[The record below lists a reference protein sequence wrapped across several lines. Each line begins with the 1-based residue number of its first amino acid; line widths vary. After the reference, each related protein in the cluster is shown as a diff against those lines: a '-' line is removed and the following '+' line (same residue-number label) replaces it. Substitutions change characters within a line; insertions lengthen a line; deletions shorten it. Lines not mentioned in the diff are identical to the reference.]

1 MWKTIVLCA
10 SLFGSAALGLVTA
23 ARWVEPAALP
33 AAGAIGLCLV
43 GVVLILASPG
53 SRAEAASTIPTFH
66 APTLQSAFSHT
77 APRLDALSEGEHVSS
92 VMAATGPQPSLH

>member
-23 ARWVEPAALP
+23 ARWVEPSALP

-53 SRAEAASTIPTFH
+53 ARAEATTAIDALP
-66 APTLQSAFSHT
+66 APTLRSAFSHT
-77 APRLDALSEGEHVSS
+77 APRLDALDEGKRVTA
-92 VMAATGPQPSLH
+92 MAATGPQPSLH